1 MKKNILMAILIL
13 IIVGMGG
20 YMKYMIDHFNENML
34 DAHSLKV
41 QLKESQRRGDRKAES
56 AVNAAAQ
63 AEYYK
68 NKLEEAQKLL
78 EACK

>member
-1 MKKNILMAILIL
+1 
-13 IIVGMGG
+13 MGG

-34 DAHSLKV
+34 DAHSLKLE
-41 QLKESQRRGDRKAES
+41 LKESQRRGKSAAKS

-63 AEYYK
+63 AELYK
-68 NKLEEAQKLL
+68 LKLEEAQKLL